1 MPSPA
6 GSVNGDEHG
15 AALVGLW
22 AEQTDNACSVFSQQL
37 LHAFGDGHE
46 LEDSLSLL
54 PSALK
59 KEDTRGVCPG
69 PAMKKPHKDSRVEIC
84 TAHVSYWFSILP
96 LPPRDIHQSLGT
108 FEVATPGRVPLAPG
122 GERPEMCSN
131 TTVHRTGP
139 TTRSRLAPNVESAK
153 VANPATPVTGFR
165 VAGPLTAVCWLSP
178 CPGWNLPQGGRC
190 HRATQDWPWLLDG
203 LGPWQ
208 EKGLGRETP
217 F

>member
-108 FEVATPGRVPLAPG
+108 FEVATPGRVPLALVG
-122 GERPEMCSN
+122 RGQRCAQ
-131 TTVHRTGP
+131 TLQCTGQAPRQGAAWPQMSRVRRWP
-139 TTRSRLAPNVESAK
+139 TLPH
-153 VANPATPVTGFR
+153 
-165 VAGPLTAVCWLSP
+165 LSP
-178 CPGWNLPQGGRC
+178 VSGWQG
-190 HRATQDWPWLLDG
+190 P
-203 LGPWQ
+203 
-208 EKGLGRETP
+208 
-217 F
+217 